1 MKIGNLTW
9 SSEMSNVPD
18 TADKEKEL
26 AELALFFAEKLKE
39 LAFTKQALLRQ
50 KALSAAKASID
61 AEGKV
66 TLKD

>member
-1 MKIGNLTW
+1 
-9 SSEMSNVPD
+9 MSNVPD

-39 LAFTKQALLRQ
+39 LTFAKQALLRQ
-50 KALSAAKASID
+50 KALKTAKASID
-61 AEGKV
+61 TDGKV